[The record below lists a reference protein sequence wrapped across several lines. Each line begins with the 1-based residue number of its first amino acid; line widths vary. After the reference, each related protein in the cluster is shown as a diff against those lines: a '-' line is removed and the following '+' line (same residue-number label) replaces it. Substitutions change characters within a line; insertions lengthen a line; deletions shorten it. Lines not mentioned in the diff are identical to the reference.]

1 MKKKNLHDGCQS
13 QRLICS
19 KLQKKAVQESH
30 CVLVLDIFNVHLT
43 AAW

>member
-1 MKKKNLHDGCQS
+1 ML
-13 QRLICS
+13 
-19 KLQKKAVQESH
+19 KLEAYMFKVTEKTVRESH